1 MRTLRQLSM
10 AILLTLMLGTG
21 SLAGT
26 IECPPAPAPPPEPS
40 LATSTGIIGTSPSGA
55 EPIAPATDPVLDVAL
70 DLMQSVLS
78 LF

>member
-26 IECPPAPAPPPEPS
+26 IGTSPEAPPPEQPS
-40 LATSTGIIGTSPSGA
+40 ATAPGIIGTGPSDA
-55 EPIAPATDPVLDVAL
+55 QPLAAPSNPVLDVAL
-70 DLMQSVLS
+70 NLLQSVLS

>member
-1 MRTLRQLSM
+1 MRTLRLLSM

-26 IECPPAPAPPPEPS
+26 IECPPAPAPPPES
-40 LATSTGIIGTSPSGA
+40 QLATGTGIIGTSPSGA
-55 EPIAPATDPVLDVAL
+55 EPIVPATDPVVDVVL
-70 DLMQSVLS
+70 DLLQSVLS